1 MYETNQVSEI
11 MTKNVIY
18 CEVPSTRVEVLS
30 IMKKH
35 NLTCLPVVKKGTK
48 KLVGIITRYSL
59 LEKPMEE
66 QTALIMTRDPMHVSP
81 NHKIKDLAKTFIDY
95 KIRYIPVVDN
105 DELVGIVTVSDIV
118 HKILTKPIFSQPI
131 KNFIER
137 NFIVLWD
144 KTPINVVWKIME
156 LAKIHTAPVI
166 NSKLEVVGIFSISDI
181 FSHIE
186 IVVDEHKHVAKAAT
200 EGQEWDWDSLT
211 IIYVGSRKLVL
222 PEKPIIE
229 IMQREIVTL
238 REETS
243 ICQCAKKM
251 RDLNLHM
258 LPIVNSEGALIGVV
272 NDMNLIKVL
281 T

>member
-1 MYETNQVSEI
+1 MYEVNKVREI
-11 MTKNVIY
+11 MTENVIY

-66 QTALIMTRDPMHVSP
+66 QTALIMTRDPIYVSP
-81 NHKIKDLAKTFIDY
+81 NHRIKDLAKAFIDHR
-95 KIRYIPVVDN
+95 IRYIPVVDN
-105 DELVGIVTVSDIV
+105 DELVGMVTVSDIV
-118 HKILTKPIFSQPI
+118 HKVLTKSTFYQPI

-137 NFIVLWD
+137 NFIALWD
-144 KTPINVVWKIME
+144 KTPINVGWRIME
-156 LAKIHTAPVI
+156 LAKIYAAPVI
-166 NSKLEVVGIFSISDI
+166 NSKLEVVGIFSASDI

-186 IVVDEHKHVAKAAT
+186 IVVDEHKHVVKAAT

-211 IIYVGSRKLVL
+211 IIYVGSKKLIL
-222 PEKPIIE
+222 PEKPISE
-229 IMQREIVTL
+229 IMKREIVTL

-243 ICQCAKKM
+243 ISQCAKKM
-251 RDLNLHM
+251 RDLNLHI
-258 LPIVNSEGALIGVV
+258 LPVVNSEGVLTGVI
-272 NDMNLIKVL
+272 NDVNLIKIL